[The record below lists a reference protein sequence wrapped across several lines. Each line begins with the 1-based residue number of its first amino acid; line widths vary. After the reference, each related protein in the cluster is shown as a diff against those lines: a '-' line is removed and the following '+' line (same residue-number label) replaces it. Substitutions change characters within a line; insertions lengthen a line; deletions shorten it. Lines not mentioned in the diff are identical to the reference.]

1 MWQSGTQDLFLM
13 PATGGLTGDPSV
25 LELVNQ
31 FLRDESNF
39 EKVNNLVQ
47 EEISLQRYQSLID
60 FLLVE
65 LMPEF
70 KIDCFRFYE
79 GKGKS
84 FCDSYPADV
93 RSNADVKLRE
103 ILEFLVF
110 EDYRSWRH
118 FKSRYETGMNWEPL
132 WRKAADAVE

>member
-1 MWQSGTQDLFLM
+1 MLGLGSQDLFVL
-13 PATGGLTGDPSV
+13 PAEGGMTGDPSV
-25 LELVNQ
+25 LEQVNQ

-47 EEISLQRYQSLID
+47 EEISVQKYQSLID

-70 KIDCFRFYE
+70 ERNCFRFYE
-79 GKGKS
+79 GKGRP
-84 FCDSYPADV
+84 FCEIYSADV
-93 RSNADVKLRE
+93 RASVDTKIRA

-110 EDYRSWRH
+110 EDSRSWKH
-118 FKSRYETGMNWEPL
+118 FKGTFEMGLNWEPL
-132 WRKAADAVE
+132 

>member
-1 MWQSGTQDLFLM
+1 MWGMSTQDLFVL
-13 PATGGLTGDPSV
+13 PAEGGMTGDPSV

-39 EKVNNLVQ
+39 DKVNHLVQ
-47 EEISLQRYQSLID
+47 EEVSLQKYQSLID

-70 KIDCFRFYE
+70 KGDCFRFYE

-84 FCDSYPADV
+84 FLESYSQDV
-93 RSNADVKLRE
+93 RSSVDTKVRA
-103 ILEFLVF
+103 ILEFVVF
-110 EDYRSWRH
+110 EDCRSWKH
-118 FKSRYETGMNWEPL
+118 FKGTFETGLNWEPL
-132 WRKAADAVE
+132 